1 MVDGLIYQGLKSLLF
16 FKIKTLGV
24 ELFCFSS
31 MASLKALNLN
41 IIVEKTSYYKVVH
54 NLFSQFVQ
62 CSQRSKYLYIFRFY
76 LITKQE
82 NFTVWNLYLRRSQ
95 QMQNWVMG
103 RMAQTRRRHSTTLWL
118 LLAPPWYAGTGGLV
132 AQVFRSFRGARC
144 GCPLLLLLED
154 PLEKCQESLSGAD
167 PHVIPGASVISLL
180 WKGLG

>member
-82 NFTVWNLYLRRSQ
+82 NLLY
-95 QMQNWVMG
+95 G
-103 RMAQTRRRHSTTLWL
+103 I
-118 LLAPPWYAGTGGLV
+118 
-132 AQVFRSFRGARC
+132 C
-144 GCPLLLLLED
+144 
-154 PLEKCQESLSGAD
+154 
-167 PHVIPGASVISLL
+167 I
-180 WKGLG
+180 